1 MTSGCPASI
10 GFDTAAVGRRRIDWS
25 DGRGGRGGGVL
36 PALCGAAVLLALLI
50 AHTDAQA
57 DAYKDAG
64 VGSQS
69 QRRPPP
75 HQWTTFV
82 KVDGQPEPVPA
93 EWVATPEG
101 RFAHSLKIPDPV
113 PKDSGYRWWMSSK
126 DYFKH
131 LCDTEA
137 GEFIYEKVENVEGF
151 LFMRPPRRPSDSDLM
166 DLRALEAPGFQA
178 PYSTLRDAIAERG
191 SVFVSSSIHGY
202 QYIEEPAPT
211 PGPKGEPFLEARG
224 DGTSGIEL
232 KMIHVVDRSQS
243 EYGLTW
249 RGIRRKADRSSHI
262 AGFEAM
268 VVVRATGRI
277 IGVWRDYVW
286 SAQGKILPS
295 PVIWLNAVYCP
306 RTHLKVRR
314 PELEGLPEFV
324 KHVLVPKL
332 QVELGSR

>member
-1 MTSGCPASI
+1 MTSGYAASN
-10 GFDTAAVGRRRIDWS
+10 GFGATAIERWHFGRS
-25 DGRGGRGGGVL
+25 DRRGGRGGGLQLVR
-36 PALCGAAVLLALLI
+36 CGAAVLLALLI
-50 AHTDAQA
+50 AHTNAQA

-82 KVDGQPEPVPA
+82 KVEGQPEPVPA

-151 LFMRPPRRPSDSDLM
+151 LFMRPPTPPSDSDLM
-166 DLRALEAPGFQA
+166 DKYKLEAPGFEA
-178 PYSTLRDAIAERG
+178 PYSIRRDSIAERG
-191 SVFVSSSIHGY
+191 SLFVSTSIGGY
-202 QYIEEPAPT
+202 QYIEEPISDRNAE
-211 PGPKGEPFLEARG
+211 GRSVLEARG
-224 DGTSGIEL
+224 DGANGIEL
-232 KMIHVVDRSQS
+232 KFVRTLGGAQS
-243 EYGLTW
+243 AYALTW
-249 RGIRRKADRSSHI
+249 RGISRKADRSSHI
-262 AGFEAM
+262 AGFE
-268 VVVRATGRI
+268 VIVLVRTTGRI
-277 IGVWRDYVW
+277 VGVWRDYVW
-286 SAQGKILPS
+286 SASRRIIPS
-295 PVIWLNAVYCP
+295 PIVWLNAAYCP
-306 RTHLKVRR
+306 QTYAKTRR

-324 KHVLVPKL
+324 KTVLAPQKRNTGEV
-332 QVELGSR
+332 R